1 LLFEDIST
9 FPYNDFSEVFNVEE
23 IISKLK

>member
-9 FPYNDFSEVFNVEE
+9 FPYNDFSEVFDTQA
-23 IISKLK
+23 IINALK